1 MPWMQ
6 CLHPVPALGSPWH
19 LPSAHSVP
27 PELFFTMSLRLLLF
41 IPSAELR
48 TPEVH
53 GETVTT
59 DFRCPHA
66 CVHSTQPH
74 THTHTLMCAHAS
86 HTCTHSHMHVHT
98 VHISTHHT
106 LTPIHSCV
114 HVHHTQAHTHLGLM
128 LCKHPALGQN
138 PRYVPCALGD
148 PAPSLL
154 SLLQEACWR

>member
-66 CVHSTQPH
+66 CVHSTDH
-74 THTHTLMCAHAS
+74 TFIFNSAEPRSSQMAKHE
-86 HTCTHSHMHVHT
+86 V
-98 VHISTHHT
+98 STTRHRIRSPFT
-106 LTPIHSCV
+106 GRDQLDIIEV
-114 HVHHTQAHTHLGLM
+114 
-128 LCKHPALGQN
+128 
-138 PRYVPCALGD
+138 
-148 PAPSLL
+148 
-154 SLLQEACWR
+154 